1 MELMINR
8 MIETYPTHKIFIT
21 TAQNQLF
28 LTASITEHDADP
40 SQSVEQIYDRIA
52 QLLSVSSYQ
61 IVQERCFGDIEFQ
74 MQLTEIRARTFQKY
88 AIETN
93 TPITYIEGKSCSGAH
108 FAGMQMRAIH
118 STPEIQ
124 IRTILDQG
132 IPKGRAWNLNGAT
145 FFMLHSVNGGDTSNH
160 ASRTSQTETMFHQAE
175 NLLRT
180 AGATYQDVVRTWIY
194 LSDILDWYGE
204 FNTVRNRCYV
214 DYGFLGDSKVQAEQ
228 IYLPASTGIEGNNP
242 SGRPATMDVFAIHR
256 SDQSATIVRAI
267 SGTKQRSPF
276 RYGSAFS
283 RAMIVEDSSSKL
295 ILVSGTASIDGQG
308 KSVHVGD
315 SAAQIHQSLKVVA
328 ALAEGE
334 GATLQ
339 DLCEVT
345 VFIKRK
351 EDFPV
356 FQKVIEQ
363 VGIPNIP
370 SVNVV
375 ADVCREELLFEL
387 DAVFIIAKK

>member
-1 MELMINR
+1 
-8 MIETYPTHKIFIT
+8 
-21 TAQNQLF
+21 
-28 LTASITEHDADP
+28 
-40 SQSVEQIYDRIA
+40 
-52 QLLSVSSYQ
+52 
-61 IVQERCFGDIEFQ
+61 
-74 MQLTEIRARTFQKY
+74 
-88 AIETN
+88 
-93 TPITYIEGKSCSGAH
+93 
-108 FAGMQMRAIH
+108 MQMRAIH

-145 FFMLHSVNGGDTSNH
+145 FYMLQSVNGGNTSNQ
-160 ASRTSQTETMFHQAE
+160 ASRTSQSETMFHQAE
-175 NLLRT
+175 RLLRT
-180 AGATYQDVVRTWIY
+180 EGASYQDVVRTWIY
-194 LSDILDWYGE
+194 LSGILDWYTD
-204 FNTVRNRCYV
+204 FNVIRNRCYS
-214 DYGFLGDSKVQAEQ
+214 DYGFLGSTKVQEEK
-228 IYLPASTGIEGNNP
+228 IFLPASTGIEGKNP
-242 SGRPATMDVFAIHR
+242 SGFPATMDVFAIHR
-256 SDQSATIVRAI
+256 SDQGATIVRAI

-315 SAAQIHQSLKVVA
+315 SAAQIHQSLNVVA

>member
-1 MELMINR
+1 
-8 MIETYPTHKIFIT
+8 
-21 TAQNQLF
+21 
-28 LTASITEHDADP
+28 
-40 SQSVEQIYDRIA
+40 
-52 QLLSVSSYQ
+52 
-61 IVQERCFGDIEFQ
+61 
-74 MQLTEIRARTFQKY
+74 
-88 AIETN
+88 
-93 TPITYIEGKSCSGAH
+93 
-108 FAGMQMRAIH
+108 
-118 STPEIQ
+118 
-124 IRTILDQG
+124 
-132 IPKGRAWNLNGAT
+132 
-145 FFMLHSVNGGDTSNH
+145 
-160 ASRTSQTETMFHQAE
+160 
-175 NLLRT
+175 
-180 AGATYQDVVRTWIY
+180 
-194 LSDILDWYGE
+194 
-204 FNTVRNRCYV
+204 V

-315 SAAQIHQSLKVVA
+315 SAAQIHQSLNVVA
-328 ALAEGE
+328 ALAEAE

-387 DAVFIIAKK
+387 DAVFIIAK